1 LHKTLSLSNKTYI
14 SRGDFIDLYYK
25 IRQKGLEKVLSKLRL
40 NNSSRIKSKWNE
52 YGHSSD
58 FWIIPEIRER
68 WNLKATGDSNLEY
81 EDYFVS
87 KYLKGKRDLRL
98 LSVGCGSGLRERKF
112 AKHPEFSIIQGTD
125 IADKIVEEARRE
137 AKAQGFD
144 KIQYIAG
151 DFLKLDFERGSFDVI
166 LFNSSLHHFDN
177 ISKLLSEKVK
187 PLLKPDGY
195 LVIFEF
201 VGPNRLQWT
210 KAQLKKMNELLKII
224 PERFKRR
231 YQSNALKNNVYR
243 PGLLRMQIIDPSEA
257 IDSASIVPALHE
269 HFKVVE
275 EKKIGWDILHI
286 LLKDI
291 AHNFLEKDEET
302 REVLD
307 YLFSEEDKFIEK
319 TGTSNAIFGIYSL
332 K

>member
-1 LHKTLSLSNKTYI
+1 MYKIVSLAGKTYI
-14 SRGDFIDLYYK
+14 SKGDFIDLYYK
-25 IRQKGLEKVLSKLRL
+25 IRQKGIDKLFSKIKLSS
-40 NNSSRIKSKWNE
+40 SSRIKSKWNE

-68 WNLKATGDSNLEY
+68 WNLKATGDPKLEY
-81 EDYFVS
+81 EDYFMN
-87 KYLKGKRDLRL
+87 KYLKGKKDLRL

-112 AKHPEFSIIQGTD
+112 AKHPEFSFLEGTD
-125 IADKIVEEARRE
+125 IADKIVEEAMNE
-137 AKAQGFD
+137 AKKQGFENI
-144 KIQYIAG
+144 KYTAG
-151 DFLKLDFERGSFDVI
+151 DFLKLDFENESYDVI

-187 PLLKPDGY
+187 PLLKPEGY

-201 VGPNRLQWT
+201 VGPTRLQWT
-210 KAQLKKMNELLKII
+210 KAQLKRMNELLKTI
-224 PERFKRR
+224 PDRFKRR
-231 YQSNALKNNVYR
+231 YQSNALKNHVYR
-243 PGLLRMQIIDPSEA
+243 PGLWRMQIIDPSEA

-269 HFKVVE
+269 QFKVVE

-302 REVLD
+302 KKVLE
-307 YLFSEEDKFIEK
+307 YLFNEEDKFIEEN
-319 TGTSNAIFGIYSL
+319 GSSDAIFGIYKL